1 MGPSGHSASCL
12 HSPVHRTSYG
22 AGESRTAMGSVT
34 LDGKN
39 RNRAELSDAKSID
52 LNQATGTSPR
62 PRRSH
67 GQPCHP

>member
-12 HSPVHRTSYG
+12 HSAVHRTSYR
-22 AGESRTAMGSVT
+22 AGESRTAVGSIT

-39 RNRAELSDAKSID
+39 RNRAELSEAKSID
-52 LNQATGTSPR
+52 LNQATGTSR